1 MANNGKKSRKKAQKY
16 GLFFFFFLAKIDKN
30 AQNY

>member
-16 GLFFFFFLAKIDKN
+16 GLFFFFLAKIDKN